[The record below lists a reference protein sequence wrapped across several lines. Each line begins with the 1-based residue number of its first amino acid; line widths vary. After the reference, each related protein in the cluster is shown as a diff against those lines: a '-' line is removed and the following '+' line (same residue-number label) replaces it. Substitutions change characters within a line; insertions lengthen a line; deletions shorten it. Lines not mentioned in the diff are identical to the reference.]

1 MIGLSERAGFERD
14 DRETIEKTSKKLKK
28 VLKNP
33 LTKASGCDII
43 NKPSERGQQNPQKR
57 ITEAAQRC
65 AKSPKLIEN

>member
-1 MIGLSERAGFERD
+1 MIELSKRAGYERD

-43 NKPSERGQQNPQKR
+43 NKPSERGQQNPQKTDNGSR
-57 ITEAAQRC
+57 SKMCKITKAH
-65 AKSPKLIEN
+65 